1 MKAHTQ
7 ETQAA
12 ITPDAAIDLL
22 KEGKLKWVECG
33 LDEWRKYVEKN
44 FYDKKKL

>member
-22 KEGKLKWVECG
+22 KEGNQRFQTNNK
-33 LDEWRKYVEKN
+33 
-44 FYDKKKL
+44 